1 MAAEV
6 ACSVFDSLDS
16 KSFNLRLHH
25 SVTKNLPGDHC
36 IETDVPFPFG
46 AGAFRCRAKCWPNWK
61 FRKWITISVVV
72 TRTHR
77 QIRHM
82 VLAVH
87 IDLPGMPHDIRA
99 SIKQKRDAAV
109 PATAGDVEGGWTL
122 SVRHDLVERFCV
134 DADGHFTALCT
145 IAVSRSWPP
154 PPLPRLPTL
163 DRDISVVVPDLA
175 DVSFRVEGETF
186 AAHRLVLAARSPVFK
201 AALYGEMAESK
212 ASSVVA
218 IEDMRAPT
226 FRSMLDYMYHGTL
239 PVATMPEEMDDA
251 AMNVEFQHLYVAADR
266 YGLDTLKEICEEVL
280 CANVSVS
287 TVLSN
292 LVFAEE
298 RTCKKLKA
306 RCLDFLAVEENFKEV
321 AVTSEYF
328 DIMKDTPSLLAEV
341 QNWFK
346 RPTIIMKG

>member
-6 ACSVFDSLDS
+6 ACSVFDSPES

-25 SVTKNLPGDHC
+25 SITKNLRGNHC
-36 IETDVPFPFG
+36 IETDVPFPSG
-46 AGAFRCRAKCWPNWK
+46 AGAFRCTVKYWPNRQ
-61 FRKWITISVVV
+61 FNNWITISVVV
-72 TRTHR
+72 TRTHC
-77 QIRHM
+77 QIRHK
-82 VLAVH
+82 VLAAH
-87 IDLPGMPHDIRA
+87 IDLPGMPHDIMA
-99 SIKQKRDAAV
+99 SITRSAV
-109 PATAGDVEGGWTL
+109 PASDDVEGGCTL
-122 SVRHDLVERFCV
+122 SVRHEIVERFCV

-145 IAVSRSWPP
+145 VAVFRSWPP
-154 PPLPRLPTL
+154 PPLPAMPTL
-163 DRDISVVVPDLA
+163 GHDISVVAPDLA
-175 DVSFRVEGETF
+175 DVSFCVEGETF

-226 FRSMLDYMYHGTL
+226 FRYMLDYMYHGTL
-239 PVATMPEEMDDA
+239 PAAATPEEM
-251 AMNVEFQHLYVAADR
+251 EFQHLYVAADR
-266 YGLDTLKEICEEVL
+266 YGLDTLKEMCEEVL
-280 CANVSVS
+280 CASVSVS

-306 RCLDFLAVEENFKEV
+306 RCLDFLAVGENFKEV

-346 RPTIIMKG
+346 RPRLSEQHTTSHTSSSYF